1 MEKNMDLQKIKFL
14 KNVKD
19 FETVTEGYGGAEKF
33 LFTKNGKRYFI
44 KVGEFQT
51 FENLEQILSDADIPH
66 PKIVEIGKFDE
77 TNTYII
83 EEAIDGMPL
92 KYLLDDLDVKFVYE
106 YGFRLGEKIINLIK
120 NEYVLDDIV
129 NRAKDFIKECKEEN
143 KQRIVI
149 QQNINENHGII
160 IGMQSEEID
169 FEYLYL
175 SEIQMAI
182 NRLEKFDLEPI
193 IKKRSI
199 GILHNLRKAIKKK
212 SNADFLV
219 CKNTFNK
226 YIVGNGAELI
236 IDVLKEFY
244 YISLCLDLEN
254 KMGDKDEK

>member
-1 MEKNMDLQKIKFL
+1 LYK
-14 KNVKD
+14 
-19 FETVTEGYGGAEKF
+19 
-33 LFTKNGKRYFI
+33 
-44 KVGEFQT
+44 
-51 FENLEQILSDADIPH
+51 
-66 PKIVEIGKFDE
+66 
-77 TNTYII
+77 
-83 EEAIDGMPL
+83 
-92 KYLLDDLDVKFVYE
+92 
-106 YGFRLGEKIINLIK
+106 KIINLIK

-226 YIVGNGAELI
+226 YIVGNSAELI